1 MTIKCILVD
10 DHTLFREG
18 LRRLLESEADLEVV
32 GEAGNAVEALSKIR
46 ELRPDVALMDIGMPG
61 MSSFEAARLI
71 EKNLPG
77 TRIIFLT
84 MFEDEEYLQ
93 QALNVG
99 VAPALPTPPVGTE
112 AAPHD
117 YLKAARD
124 ALTAGRTGEA
134 QQSLE
139 MAETR
144 ELTRA
149 VPPEDA
155 ARPDPNPAVNQIRDA
170 LHALGRGQRE
180 RALQIIDALAD

>member
-1 MTIKCILVD
+1 MRSMKLMT
-10 DHTLFREG
+10 F
-18 LRRLLESEADLEVV
+18 
-32 GEAGNAVEALSKIR
+32 AVLGMASIASFAYAR
-46 ELRPDVALMDIGMPG
+46 GQYVPDGM
-61 MSSFEAARLI
+61 
-71 EKNLPG
+71 G
-77 TRIIFLT
+77 TGRNPVSTRASNIVP
-84 MFEDEEYLQ
+84 EDTRS
-93 QALNVG
+93 AI
-99 VAPALPTPPVGTE
+99 APALPTPPVGTE